1 MKFEH
6 KLNEYIDLL
15 ECTAKELS
23 SSSGVSA
30 ATLSRYRSGE
40 RVPEADTETLDSL
53 CAAIAILAEKK
64 GLDEITEATVKESFL
79 NCSDIVFID
88 NEHLRQNFNALI
100 NLLNINI
107 ARLCRSTNYD
117 SSTIYRIRNG
127 TRQPSE
133 PLKFAESIAEYI
145 SREYEKDSDKKVLAE
160 LLNCADDDISDS
172 SKRCK
177 LIRNFLIEGQ
187 ENTEVRENS
196 VEKFLTNLNEF
207 DLSEYIKAIHFDE
220 MKVPSVPF
228 QLSTSKKAYYGLK
241 EMMNSELDFLKAA
254 VLSKSMAP
262 VIMYSDMP
270 MEEMAKDPEF
280 PKKWMFGMAML
291 LKKGLHLNQIHN
303 LDRSFEDMM
312 LGLES
317 WIPMYMTGQVS
328 PYYLKNVQN
337 NVFLHLLK
345 VSGTAALSGEA
356 IVGYHSDGKY
366 YLTKNKDEV
375 AYYRKQAEE
384 LLDNAYP
391 LMDIYR
397 QENSVEFNAFLLS
410 DSHTHGK
417 RRSILS
423 SLPIYTMDEDFLNRL
438 LQKHSVAEADK
449 HSILEYARLQK
460 RLTEDILKTDIIENE
475 VPKLSKEEFEHYPM
489 SLSLSRMFYE
499 RDILY
504 SYEDYQEHMKQTQGY
519 AESHPNYILN
529 RTSAYTFRNLQ
540 IVMHEGKWA
549 MVSKGKSPA
558 IHFVIHHP
566 KLRKAI
572 ESFVPPVTEE

>member
-40 RVPEADTETLDSL
+40 RVPEVDTETFDSL
-53 CAAIAILAEKK
+53 CDAIAILAEKK
-64 GLDEITEATVKESFL
+64 GLDEISESTVKESFL

-88 NEHLRQNFNALI
+88 KEHLRQNFNILI

-107 ARLCRSTNYD
+107 AKLCRSTNYD
-117 SSTIYRIRNG
+117 SSTIFRIRNG

-145 SREYEKDSDKKVLAE
+145 SREYEKDSDKAILAE
-160 LLNCADDDISDS
+160 LFKCAYDDILDS

-177 LIRNFLIEGQ
+177 LIRDFLIEGQ
-187 ENTEVRENS
+187 EKTVANENS
-196 VEKFLTNLNEF
+196 VVKFLTKLNEF
-207 DLSEYIKAIHFDE
+207 DLNEYIKAIHFNE

-228 QLSTSKKAYYGLK
+228 QLPTSKAYYGLK
-241 EMMNSELDFLKAA
+241 EMMNSELDFLKAT
-254 VLSKSMAP
+254 VLSKSMET

-303 LDRSFEDMM
+303 LDRSIEDMM

-317 WIPMYMTGQVS
+317 WIPMYMTGQIS

-356 IVGYHSDGKY
+356 IVGRHSDGKY

-375 AYYRKQAEE
+375 DYYRKRAEE
-384 LLDNAYP
+384 LLDSAYP

-397 QENSVEFNAFLLS
+397 EENAVAFNAFLLY
-410 DSHTHGK
+410 DSHTNGK

-423 SLPIYTMDEDFLNRL
+423 SLPVYTMEEDFLNRL

-449 HSILEYARLQK
+449 QSILEYARMQK
-460 RLTEDILKTDIIENE
+460 NLTENILKTEIIEDE
-475 VPKLSKEEFEHYPM
+475 IPKLSKEEFEHYPM
-489 SLSLSRMFYE
+489 SLSLSGMFFE

-504 SYEDYQEHMKQTQGY
+504 SYDDYLEHTKQTQDY
-519 AESHPNYILN
+519 ANNHPNYILN